1 VMVGAK
7 APAIV
12 GRVNHSRIVS
22 GVHMIAPGIPLPSTF
37 PAVPFSA
44 EGLPEADTPVPVEG
58 RSGERARSERCRKSF
73 TPGGEAPF
81 PFQYGREPDC
91 GGEPSS
97 QACAGTHVP
106 AAESEAWLAMSRGP

>member
-1 VMVGAK
+1 PLISSSRSRVGRTVIVGAK

-97 QACAGTHVP
+97 QA
-106 AAESEAWLAMSRGP
+106 